1 MLTDIDIARQAE
13 IRPIGEIAEKIG
25 LTSDDLDLYG
35 KYKAKIPMDVL
46 KRNEASKDGKLVLV
60 TAMNPTPAGEG
71 KTTVSIGLAQALAK
85 IGRKTLLA
93 LREPSLGPVFGIKG
107 GAAGGGYSQLI
118 PMDDINLHFTG
129 DLHAITSANNLLAA
143 MIDNHIYQGNE
154 LNIDK
159 DKVLW
164 KRCMDMNDRALRN
177 IEIGVGGGT
186 NGIERDD
193 SFSITA
199 ASEIMATLCMAS
211 DIEDLTE
218 RIKNIAV
225 AYDTNGNIV
234 TAGMLGAEGSLTVLL
249 KDAICPN
256 LVQTLEHVPAL
267 VHGGPFANISHGCN
281 SLIATKAG
289 LKMTDSLVTEA
300 GFGADLGAFKFLDL
314 KCRAAGIWPDVVVIV
329 STVRSLKYNAGIP
342 KEELT
347 KPDVDA
353 VRRGFPNL
361 AKHIENMTAFGI
373 PVVVASNRFLS
384 DTDEEIAE
392 MKRLCEEMG
401 AKYAPAEVF
410 AKGGE
415 GGIELAS
422 EVAAILDQDKP
433 KKPVFT
439 YELKDSIE
447 EKIRKVATKIYGAKD
462 IEILP
467 EAAAKIAEFTASG
480 YGELPICV
488 AKTQYSLSDDAK
500 ALGRPEGFTLTV
512 RDVRLSTGAG
522 YMVILTGKI
531 LTMPGLPKH
540 PAALDISI
548 DKNGDIHGLF

>member
-46 KRNEASKDGKLVLV
+46 KRNESSKDGKLVLV

-85 IGRKTLLA
+85 IGLKTLLA

-289 LKMTDSLVTEA
+289 LKMTDILVTEA

-422 EVAAILDQDKP
+422 EVAAILDQNKP

>member
-1 MLTDIDIARQAE
+1 
-13 IRPIGEIAEKIG
+13 
-25 LTSDDLDLYG
+25 
-35 KYKAKIPMDVL
+35 
-46 KRNEASKDGKLVLV
+46 
-60 TAMNPTPAGEG
+60 
-71 KTTVSIGLAQALAK
+71 
-85 IGRKTLLA
+85 
-93 LREPSLGPVFGIKG
+93 
-107 GAAGGGYSQLI
+107 
-118 PMDDINLHFTG
+118 
-129 DLHAITSANNLLAA
+129 
-143 MIDNHIYQGNE
+143 
-154 LNIDK
+154 
-159 DKVLW
+159 
-164 KRCMDMNDRALRN
+164 
-177 IEIGVGGGT
+177 
-186 NGIERDD
+186 
-193 SFSITA
+193 
-199 ASEIMATLCMAS
+199 
-211 DIEDLTE
+211 
-218 RIKNIAV
+218 
-225 AYDTNGNIV
+225 
-234 TAGMLGAEGSLTVLL
+234 MLGAEGSLTVLL

-289 LKMTDSLVTEA
+289 LKMTDILVTEA

-422 EVAAILDQDKP
+422 EVAAILDQNKP